1 MSIQTVSTK
10 ELREN
15 FNWVKEELESGKP
28 LLLLYRSKPLAE
40 MKPVKKT
47 RKLRSFSKRELEK
60 WVSSDRLTE
69 REQKQIETIIDRLP

>member
-15 FNWVKEELESGKP
+15 FNWVKEALESGKK

-40 MKPVKKT
+40 LKPVKKKQGY
-47 RKLRSFSKRELEK
+47 RIFSKRELEK
-60 WVSSDRLTE
+60 WIVSDRLTV
-69 REQKQIETIIDRLP
+69 REQKQVEKIINRLP

>member
-1 MSIQTVSTK
+1 MNIRTVSTK

-40 MKPVKKT
+40 MKPIKET
-47 RKLRSFSKRELEK
+47 RNLRIFSKRQLDK
-60 WVSSDRLTE
+60 WIASDRLTE
-69 REQKQIETIIDRLP
+69 REQKQIETIINRLP